1 MGSDGATQARRIIH
15 EAAPELTALSE
26 AIHASAELG
35 FQEHDSMKRCVDLL
49 KARGFTIT
57 TPLCGLDTA
66 FDAVFGSG
74 DLHVAFLAEYDALPD
89 VGHAC
94 GHNLIAAASLGAGL
108 GLASLADALGVTVHV
123 MGTPAEEGGAGKVLI
138 LDRGGFDPIHA
149 ALMVHPWSFDQLESA
164 CLAVAHFDVTF
175 TGRTAHASAA
185 PWEGRNAGDAM
196 TIAQVAVGLLRQQL
210 PAGDQVHGVVTDGGQ
225 AANIIPSKVTAR
237 YMCRSVSAERLEA
250 LLPRVRACFE
260 AGALASACE
269 VSIEELGPRY
279 THMEQ
284 DAVLLALYA
293 KHAKAQGR
301 NFAREESGEALPTYS
316 TDMANISLALPA
328 IHPLIDVVSNGAVN
342 HQPEFTAA
350 CLGANAERAL
360 LDGACALASV
370 AADAA
375 SDPAIR
381 ARLLQR

>member
-1 MGSDGATQARRIIH
+1 MGTDEATKARRSIH
-15 EAAPELTALSE
+15 EAAPDLIALSE

-35 FQEHDSMKRCVDLL
+35 FAEHSSAKLCVDLL
-49 KARGFTIT
+49 AAHGFTIT
-57 TPLCGLDTA
+57 TPFCGLETA
-66 FDAVFGSG
+66 FDAVVGSG
-74 DLHVAFLAEYDALPD
+74 DLHVAFLAEYDALPE

-94 GHNLIAAASLGAGL
+94 GHNLIAASSVGAGL
-108 GLASLADALGVTVHV
+108 GLASVADALGITVHV

-138 LDRGGFDPIHA
+138 LDRGGFDGVHA

-185 PWEGRNAGDAM
+185 PWEGINAGDAM
-196 TIAQVAVGLLRQQL
+196 TLSQVAIGLLRQQL
-210 PAGDQVHGVVTDGGQ
+210 PMGDQVHGVVTNGGQ

-260 AGALASACE
+260 AGALASGCGVE
-269 VSIEELGPRY
+269 VEELGPRY

-284 DAVLLALYA
+284 DAELLALYS
-293 KHAKAQGR
+293 KHATAQGR
-301 NFAREESGEALPTYS
+301 SFAREEAGEALPTYS
-316 TDMANISLALPA
+316 TDMANISLAMPA
-328 IHPLIDVVSNGAVN
+328 IHPLIDVVSKGAVN

-350 CLGANAERAL
+350 CLGSHAETAL

-370 AADAA
+370 GADAA